1 MKKIIEELKKYMNEN
16 NPTSKYSE
24 EEYNKKAEKTNKNNE
39 KFWKKYND
47 QALELV

>member
-1 MKKIIEELKKYMNEN
+1 MEKLIEEKIYEWN

-24 EEYNKKAEKTNKNNE
+24 EEYNKNNE
-39 KFWKKYND
+39 KFWKKYNN

>member
-1 MKKIIEELKKYMNEN
+1 MEKIIEELKKYMNEN

-24 EEYNKKAEKTNKNNE
+24 EEYNKNNE
-39 KFWKKYND
+39 KFWKKYNN